1 MDKKDRKKSFGLVT
15 DLVKTAAEAKLDA
28 IPTLLAMEYAYAS
41 ILAAMIDEENIE
53 KYLVDDAVPTI
64 MRAYGHAA
72 KTLRQYGLTRKGFEA
87 VGKNG
92 SC

>member
-1 MDKKDRKKSFGLVT
+1 MDKKDRKKSFKLVT

-53 KYLVDDAVPTI
+53 KYLVNDAVPAI
-64 MRAYGHAA
+64 IRAYGHAK
-72 KTLRQYGLTRKGFEA
+72 KTLEQYGLTGKGFEA
-87 VGKNG
+87 ISKAG